1 MSAAGAWR
9 RRGSHGGLLLPQ
21 READALLAAGAARHG
36 HGVLVAGLLQARP
49 QRVVDACCK

>member
-1 MSAAGAWR
+1 MSAAGAWQGR
-9 RRGSHGGLLLPQ
+9 VSHGGLLLPQ

-49 QRVVDACCK
+49 